1 MTSWDRWT
9 VSARLYGALGL
20 GAVVVL
26 GALGMGYAQMRR
38 GEALLSAITTNVT
51 AIKEVGDELAEGA
64 REEQQESRRLQEQ
77 AADLNEKVARFVL

>member
-26 GALGMGYAQMRR
+26 GALGMGYAQ
-38 GEALLSAITTNVT
+38 
-51 AIKEVGDELAEGA
+51 
-64 REEQQESRRLQEQ
+64 
-77 AADLNEKVARFVL
+77 